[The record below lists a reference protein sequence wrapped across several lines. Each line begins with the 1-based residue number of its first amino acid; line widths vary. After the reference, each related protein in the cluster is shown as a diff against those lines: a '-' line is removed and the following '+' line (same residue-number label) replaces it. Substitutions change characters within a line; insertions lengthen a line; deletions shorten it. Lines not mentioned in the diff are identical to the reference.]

1 DIMHAL
7 FENIAPHMFR
17 HFIGKFFKNETLNN
31 TEYKILKKNWNKIEK
46 IIEYNKKAMPTDFG
60 RPLINIQ
67 KYYLSFKAEEYL
79 NGWTNFVK
87 ATKLCLNQTLSKD
100 ELEEI
105 RILFIKFI
113 KHYEQEYYQKKS
125 ERLQAA
131 FISFHYLLYIAESI
145 YETGPAWAT
154 WQFLIERLCE
164 MLIPL
169 VNSHVHPYK
178 NLINKLTIW
187 TCFVHLQ
194 YNDKYHQQIF
204 KPIFNES
211 FNKEKL
217 FSLSKEHIMAKG
229 EIQKI
234 KQYYATE
241 FDLLL
246 KNIIINTTKIYKYS
260 KLKTKSGS
268 IIGSLF
274 SNNDEDIKRNNYS
287 IAVTKFLVN
296 KNAHCPKAPIVF
308 EEQEFYGRVL
318 YYFTYEYVNEI
329 HLLAYIHW

>member
-1 DIMHAL
+1 
-7 FENIAPHMFR
+7 
-17 HFIGKFFKNETLNN
+17 
-31 TEYKILKKNWNKIEK
+31 
-46 IIEYNKKAMPTDFG
+46 
-60 RPLINIQ
+60 
-67 KYYLSFKAEEYL
+67 
-79 NGWTNFVK
+79 
-87 ATKLCLNQTLSKD
+87 
-100 ELEEI
+100 
-105 RILFIKFI
+105 
-113 KHYEQEYYQKKS
+113 
-125 ERLQAA
+125 
-131 FISFHYLLYIAESI
+131 SI

-154 WQFLIERLCE
+154 WQFPIERLCE

-169 VNSHVHPYK
+169 VNSHVHSYK

-187 TCFVHLQ
+187 TRFVHLQ

-204 KPIFNES
+204 KPIFNKS

-287 IAVTKFLVN
+287 IAAKFLVD
-296 KNAHCPKAPIVF
+296 KNAHHPKAPIVF
-308 EEQEFYGRVL
+308 EKQEFYSQVL
-318 YYFTYEYVNEI
+318 YYFTHEYVNKI
-329 HLLAYIHW
+329 HLLAYIHWVKNIEISRNNIKLFRYFGEKSIININAIDHCVGFLKLEKNKYIIIDKENQIIF